1 MQKHHTRGTR
11 EIHAFAPN
19 CKDKV
24 EFWDAPQI
32 ITASVLTPG
41 VASAAA
47 LSQLNK
53 LGCWLAKYSNSTSL
67 ALSDLLL
74 DVDSI
79 RHATL
84 QNRAAIDFLL
94 LAYGHGCQ
102 DFDGHCCM
110 NLSDHYTSMYAQIQE
125 LQRLNHQLVVQTG
138 WNPFAGWTWGWP
150 WLRQLILGFAI
161 ICLVF
166 LCIMCFVPCIIQ
178 LIRQMID
185 TLLQQY
191 AVRMVEYHHVPTT
204 DHAVTCVRRG

>member
-1 MQKHHTRGTR
+1 MGRLTLLAPNITLVIWMQKNRNRKTRQ
-11 EIHAFAPN
+11 IHAFAPN
-19 CKDKV
+19 CKDNV
-24 EFWDAPQI
+24 EFWKAPQI
-32 ITASVLTPG
+32 IAASIFSPG

-53 LGCWLAKYSNSTSL
+53 LGCWLAKYSNATSL

-94 LAYGHGCQ
+94 LVNGHGSQ
-102 DFDGHCCM
+102 DFDGLCCM
-110 NLSDHYTSMYAQIQE
+110 NLSDHSKSIHAHIQE
-125 LQRLNHQLVVQTG
+125 LQRLNHQLVEQTG

-150 WLRQLILGFAI
+150 WLRQLILGFVI
-161 ICLVF
+161 LCLVF

-185 TLLQQY
+185 ALLHQ
-191 AVRMVEYHHVPTT
+191 HV
-204 DHAVTCVRRG
+204 V